1 MKRNLIILTALA
13 GLFLTGCSSGY
24 NGQLIGAQNRP
35 GWTNVIPYGM
45 IYVPSGTLHI
55 GPSDQDVNSS
65 MIQRSKSISIQGF
78 YMDDTEITNNEYRQ
92 FVNWVR
98 DSITAK
104 TVGGDYL
111 QSDSDDDG
119 ASEGGRIDWERM
131 QSFDYADEENAET
144 IDGMYYTENERLMGK
159 KEFDV
164 SKFTYEYYWVDIKEA
179 AKTSNKNKPRSEFF
193 KKASINAYPD
203 TLVWVRD
210 FS

>member
-55 GPSDQDVNSS
+55 GPSDQDVNNS

-78 YMDDTEITNNEYRQ
+78 YMDDTEITCNEYRQ

-98 DSITAK
+98 DSIAAK
-104 TVGGDYL
+104 TMGGEYL
-111 QSDSDDDG
+111 LTDENADG
-119 ASEGGRIDWERM
+119 STDEGKIDWEQM
-131 QSFDYADEENAET
+131 Q
-144 IDGMYYTENERLMGK
+144 
-159 KEFDV
+159 
-164 SKFTYEYYWVDIKEA
+164 
-179 AKTSNKNKPRSEFF
+179 
-193 KKASINAYPD
+193 
-203 TLVWVRD
+203 
-210 FS
+210 